1 MTNSP
6 SPSKIF
12 TPTERLEAG
21 RGAHAQEMTLDP
33 KKSRYR
39 FVIAGIILLFNLFYG
54 ANFSVIT
61 PVMPLVIEEY
71 DIGRGAASFLV
82 SGVLIAQALFV
93 IPGGM
98 LAAKAP
104 LRLVFAGGCVVAA
117 AMALTFLAEHF
128 AALLVLRLIY
138 AMAFVVVMPATAPI
152 LMRWFNVRELPVMN
166 SLHMT
171 FFTLGIAVGTFTS
184 GPLSLAIGW
193 QTTFVL
199 FGTAMLIVGAL
210 WLAFGRVPSLDAEGK
225 VRRVSLREMA
235 MAVRFKT
242 VLLLGLADGA
252 AFAHYLALTTWLP
265 TYYNEVFGM
274 SLTKA
279 GSIVGIISVVGVIG
293 SLTGG
298 FLSARLGVR
307 KPFLV
312 IPGAMVGLAGV
323 GSYLF
328 QNEAII
334 YAAVIVLGF
343 GSFLYLPVLLTV
355 PMELKGI
362 SEGQVAVAWATM
374 FAVAS
379 GIAIIGPMTVGF
391 MTDGFGSFVPGFILW
406 AVLSLGLLVVG
417 LMVPE
422 TGPRARLSR
431 R

>member
-1 MTNSP
+1 
-6 SPSKIF
+6 
-12 TPTERLEAG
+12 
-21 RGAHAQEMTLDP
+21 MTLDP
-33 KKSRYR
+33 KQSKYR

-54 ANFSVIT
+54 ANFSVIA
-61 PVMPLVIEEY
+61 PVMSLVTEEY
-71 DIGRGAASFLV
+71 GVGRGAASFLV

-104 LRLVFAGGCVVAA
+104 LRLVFAVGCVVAA
-117 AMALTFLAEHF
+117 AMSLTFLAEHF
-128 AALLVLRLIY
+128 AVLLVLRLVY

-171 FFTLGIAVGTFTS
+171 FFTLGVAVGAFTS
-184 GPLSLAIGW
+184 SPLSLAIGW
-193 QTTFVL
+193 QTTFVI
-199 FGTAMLIVGAL
+199 FGTAMLVVGAL
-210 WLAFGRVPSLDAEGK
+210 WLAFGRVPSLEATGK

-235 MAVRFKT
+235 MAVRSRT

-279 GSIVGIISVVGVIG
+279 GYIVGIISVVGVIG

-298 FLSARLGVR
+298 FLSARLGIR

-323 GSYLF
+323 GSFLF

-391 MTDGFGSFVPGFILW
+391 MTDGFGSFVPGFMLW